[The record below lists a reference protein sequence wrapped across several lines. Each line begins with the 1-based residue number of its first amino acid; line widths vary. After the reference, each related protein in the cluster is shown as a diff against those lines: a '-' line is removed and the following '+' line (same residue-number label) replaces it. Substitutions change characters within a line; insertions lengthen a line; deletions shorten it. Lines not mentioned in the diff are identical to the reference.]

1 MKVYL
6 MINIV
11 ISVLH
16 SQSVQSFIYCSFSTF
31 SKKMIY
37 IQLERSVRAVCQMQK
52 TKNKHTGP

>member
-6 MINIV
+6 MINIG

-31 SKKMIY
+31 SKKNDLHTIRA
-37 IQLERSVRAVCQMQK
+37 ECTSSVPNA
-52 TKNKHTGP
+52 KNKK